1 MTPGTVTLSP
11 ELQALLD
18 SSPDAVLVV
27 DRTGAIVALNRRTE
41 MLFATT
47 AEQLMGKPVE
57 VLLPGRL
64 RESHAAARSAYSRSP
79 TVRRMSD
86 RGNLM
91 GLRADGREFA
101 VEVSLTPVV
110 GSPAGLVMAV
120 VHDIASRA
128 RAEEALV
135 ESDRT
140 TRALDAIADA
150 VITTDALGRVEFL
163 NRSAEQL
170 TGWGRADARGR
181 PLREILWVSDESG
194 DAPLEGAVTLCL
206 RSGQPGRPFEA
217 FLAAPPGEERRVL
230 DVSTSPIRGRAGA
243 VTGTTVVARDVTHAR
258 LIARQL
264 SHQATHDALTDL
276 VNRSEFERRLGR
288 ALTSAGE
295 EQTEHAL
302 CFLDLDGFK
311 RVNDACGHLAGD
323 ELLRQLSDLM
333 RDRMRSRDTL
343 ARLGGDEFGI
353 LLEHCRLPQATR
365 IAEEIRQAISG
376 HRFGCGG
383 GTYAVGASIG
393 LVVIRPGG
401 DAVPDLLQAADNACY
416 AAKRRGG
423 NRIEVHDRPR
433 RTAAPGRGTS

>member
-1 MTPGTVTLSP
+1 MTPENNVLSP

-18 SSPDAVLVV
+18 GSPDSVLVV
-27 DRTGAIVALNRRTE
+27 DRAGAIVALNRRTE

-47 AEQLMGKPVE
+47 AEQLLGRPVE
-57 VLLPGRL
+57 VLIPARL
-64 RESHAAARSAYSRSP
+64 RESHAAARAAYSRSP
-79 TVRRMSD
+79 TVRRMSE
-86 RGNLM
+86 RSTLM
-91 GLRADGREFA
+91 GLRADGTEFA

-128 RAEEALV
+128 RAEEALA

-150 VITTDALGRVEFL
+150 VITTDTSGRVEFL
-163 NRSAEQL
+163 NRSAEEL
-170 TGWGRADARGR
+170 TGCSRAGAHGR
-181 PLREILWVSDESG
+181 PLEEILPLVEESG
-194 DAPLEGAVTLCL
+194 AAPLRDAVARCL
-206 RSGQPGRPFEA
+206 RSGHPGDPIEV
-217 FLAAPPGEERRVL
+217 FLPAPPGEERRAL
-230 DVSTSPIRGRAGA
+230 DVSTSPIRGRAGV
-243 VTGTTVVARDVTHAR
+243 VTGTTIVARDVTHAR
-258 LIARQL
+258 MIARQL

-276 VNRSEFERRLGR
+276 VNRGEFERRLGR

-295 EQTEHAL
+295 EHTEHAL

-333 RDRMRSRDTL
+333 RDRMRSRDTV

-365 IAEEIRQAISG
+365 IAEEIRQAVSG

-383 GTYAVGASIG
+383 STYAVGASIG

-423 NRIEVHDRPR
+423 NRLEVHDSPR
-433 RTAAPGRGTS
+433 RTATPGRGMS